1 MNDEIKNNEI
11 STNIFALGGI
21 EEIGKNMYVIEHDD
35 EIFVIDCG
43 VKFADENTLLGVN
56 AIICPFDYLVANKTK
71 LKGLIVTHA
80 HEDHIGGIPY
90 LLKTLSIPKI
100 YGAKLTVGI
109 ITKKLRE
116 HARDLL
122 PHSFQVIDD
131 DYKIQTKHFKIE
143 FFRVCHSI
151 PDSFGIYFETPNGKI
166 VSTGD
171 FRFDFST
178 QGDESDIL
186 KIAEIGRRDI
196 DVLLCESTN
205 AETPGFSVSEK
216 YIVDEI
222 RRLINKIK
230 KRILISTF
238 ASNLGRIEEII
249 EIAIKAGRKICLC
262 GRSME
267 TNIET
272 SIKVGFLNVDKANFI
287 ETRDVSNY
295 KPEEVLIL
303 LTGSQGEEMAA
314 LSQIA
319 MGKHPWIILNPEDT
333 VIMSSNPIP
342 GNFNAVEELVNKL
355 SKAGVTIIQNTPKKK
370 IHASGH
376 ATQTEQQLMFKLINP
391 QYLMPIHGEYKM
403 LRMLKINAQLAGI
416 NENNF
421 IQVTNG
427 QKVKLINHVA
437 SASNEFI
444 DAGEVYVDGN
454 KINSDTT
461 GILKYRNILSQ
472 DGIFSVTMLIDRK
485 SRRILDLPVIFT
497 RGSFYAKNSAPLIT
511 KIAYSIK
518 ENVES
523 AMQRMHHVINNN
535 EIRKIAENTTEYFI
549 WKNKKKHPLVR
560 TTVFDL

>member
-1 MNDEIKNNEI
+1 MNNEI

-21 EEIGKNMYVIEHDD
+21 EEIGKNMYIIEHDD
-35 EIFVIDCG
+35 EIFIIDCG

-56 AIICPFDYLVANKTK
+56 AIICPFDYLVANATK
-71 LKGLIVTHA
+71 VKGLIVTHA

-116 HARDLL
+116 HKDLL
-122 PHSFQVIDD
+122 PHTFQVFDD

-205 AETPGFSVSEK
+205 AETQGFSISEK
-216 YIVDEI
+216 YIVDEL
-222 RRLINKIK
+222 RRIINKTK
-230 KRILISTF
+230 GRILISTF

-249 EIAIKAGRKICLC
+249 EIGIKAGRKICLC

-267 TNIET
+267 TNVET
-272 SIKVGFLNVDKANFI
+272 SIKVGFLNIDKEHFI
-287 ETRDVSNY
+287 ETRDVEKY
-295 KPEEVLIL
+295 KPEEVMIL
-303 LTGSQGEEMAA
+303 STGSQGEEMAA

-319 MGKHPWIILNPEDT
+319 IGKHPWIILHPSDT

-355 SKAGVTIIQNTPKKK
+355 SKAGVTIIQNSHKKR

-391 QYLMPIHGEYKM
+391 QFLVPIHGEFKM
-403 LRMLKINAQLAGI
+403 LRMLRVNAQLAGI

-421 IQVTNG
+421 IQVVNG

-437 SASNEFI
+437 SASNEFV

-461 GILKYRNILSQ
+461 GLLKYRNILSQ

-523 AMQRMHHVINNN
+523 AMQRMSHIINNN